1 MEQYARDARI
11 AQIYEGTNGIQAL
24 DLVGRKLPAHTG
36 RYLRRFFHP
45 LADYIAAHQEDAELA
60 EFIQPLAKV
69 FGRLQRASAWIA
81 QSGLSNPDQAG
92 AAASDYLRLFGLT
105 ALAYLWT
112 RMAEISMQ
120 KLDGEERR
128 FYQAKIDTA
137 RFFMQRLLPQNSGLF
152 SAILAGSGSI
162 MAFDDDAF

>member
-1 MEQYARDARI
+1 
-11 AQIYEGTNGIQAL
+11 
-24 DLVGRKLPAHTG
+24 VGRKLPAHMG

-45 LADYIAAHQEDAELA
+45 VADYLEAHQQDAQLA
-60 EFIQPLAKV
+60 EFLMPLAKV

-81 QSGLSNPDQAG
+81 QSGLGNPDEAG
-92 AAASDYLRLFGLT
+92 AAATDYLRLFGLT

-112 RMAEISMQ
+112 RMAEISLS

-128 FYQAKIDTA
+128 FYQAKIDTG
-137 RFFMQRLLPQNSGLF
+137 RFFMQRILPQSSGLF

-162 MAFDDDAF
+162 MGFDDDAF